1 MSNLKRD
8 PEELVLTADGGT
20 GIQIFEPRDVPLGGP
35 RAMSA
40 GTGYDQQYY
49 GAIWPS
55 FARSSASI
63 EA

>member
-1 MSNLKRD
+1 MSNPESD
-8 PEELVLTADGGT
+8 PEEPVFTADGGT
-20 GIQIFEPRDVPLGGP
+20 GIQILEPCDVQLGGP

-40 GTGYDQQYY
+40 GTGYDQQNY

-63 EA
+63 RA